1 MAEPD
6 PANYPWWLAS
16 RAAAI
21 VAFVLITVSVVLGLL
36 MASKLTSRPGL
47 KRNLV
52 KVHEQVAL
60 AALVAIGAHGVL
72 LLGDAWL
79 KPGITGITIPFTL
92 EYRPVWTGMGILAG
106 YLALVLGPTFYWRRK
121 IGARRWRQ
129 IHRATVVV
137 FVLAVAHSLGSGT
150 DGASTWFRVLVL
162 GSAAVVLI
170 LFVLRYAQRAPKRT
184 APPRPVPPTSTSE
197 PSSIPAPSSTPV

>member
-1 MAEPD
+1 MTEPD
-6 PANYPWWLAS
+6 PGKYPWWLAS
-16 RAAAI
+16 RSAAI
-21 VAFVLITVSVVLGLL
+21 VAFVLITTAVVLGLL
-36 MASKLTSRPGL
+36 MASKVVKKPGM

-92 EYRPVWTGMGILAG
+92 EYRPLWTGLGIVAG
-106 YLALVLGPTFYWRRK
+106 YLALLLGPTYYWRRR
-121 IGARRWRQ
+121 IGSRRWRQ

-150 DGASTWFRVLVL
+150 DGASTWFRVMVL
-162 GSAAVVLI
+162 GSAAIVLA
-170 LFVLRYAQRAPKRT
+170 LVALRYTRAPRRAKSR
-184 APPRPVPPTSTSE
+184 RPASR
-197 PSSIPAPSSTPV
+197 PAIDASQTPA

>member
-6 PANYPWWLAS
+6 PGNYPWWLAS

-21 VAFVLITVSVVLGLL
+21 VAFLLITTAVILGLL
-36 MASKLTSRPGL
+36 MASKRIKKPGL

-79 KPGITGITIPFTL
+79 KPGITGITIPFTM

-106 YLALVLGPTFYWRRK
+106 YLALVLGPTFYWRRR
-121 IGARRWRQ
+121 IGAKRWRQ

-150 DGASTWFRVLVL
+150 DGASTWFRVMVL
-162 GSAAVVLI
+162 GSAAIVLT
-170 LFVLRYAQRAPKRT
+170 LVVLRYGRRAPRRAK
-184 APPRPVPPTSTSE
+184 APPPVARPVADPPRA
-197 PSSIPAPSSTPV
+197 PA

>member
-1 MAEPD
+1 VAEVAEPD
-6 PANYPWWLAS
+6 PANYPWWLAARS
-16 RAAAI
+16 AGI
-21 VAFVLITVSVVLGLL
+21 VAFVLITTAVILGLL
-36 MASKLTSRPGL
+36 MASKMARKPGL

-79 KPGITGITIPFTL
+79 KPGIIGITIPFTL
-92 EYRPVWTGMGILAG
+92 EYRPVWTGLGILAG
-106 YLALVLGPTFYWRRK
+106 YLALILGPTFYLRRR

-150 DGASTWFRVLVL
+150 DGTSLWFRAMAIA
-162 GSAAVVLI
+162 SSAVVLA
-170 LFVLRYAQRAPKRT
+170 LVAVRYGRKS
-184 APPRPVPPTSTSE
+184 PRRPSPTPRLT
-197 PSSIPAPSSTPV
+197 PAPTAGSQTQRS

>member
-6 PANYPWWLAS
+6 PGKYPWWLAS
-16 RAAAI
+16 RSAAI
-21 VAFVLITVSVVLGLL
+21 VAFVLITTAVVMGLL
-36 MASKLTSRPGL
+36 MASKLIKKPGL
-47 KRNLV
+47 KRNLI

-92 EYRPVWTGMGILAG
+92 EYRPLWTGMGIVAG
-106 YLALVLGPTFYWRRK
+106 YLALLLGPTYYWRRR
-121 IGARRWRQ
+121 IGSRRWRQ

-150 DGASTWFRVLVL
+150 DGASTWFRTMVL
-162 GSAAVVLI
+162 GSAAIVLA
-170 LFVLRYAQRAPKRT
+170 LVVLRYTRAPRRAKAR
-184 APPRPVPPTSTSE
+184 RPARR
-197 PSSIPAPSSTPV
+197 PAVDASQTPA

>member
-6 PANYPWWLAS
+6 PANYPWWLAARS
-16 RAAAI
+16 AGI
-21 VAFVLITVSVVLGLL
+21 VAFVLITTAVILGLL
-36 MASKLTSRPGL
+36 MASKMARKPGL

-79 KPGITGITIPFTL
+79 KPGIIGITIPFTL
-92 EYRPVWTGMGILAG
+92 EYRPVWTGLGILAG
-106 YLALVLGPTFYWRRK
+106 YLALILGPTFYLRRR

-150 DGASTWFRVLVL
+150 DGTSLWFRAMAIA
-162 GSAAVVLI
+162 SSAVVLA
-170 LFVLRYAQRAPKRT
+170 LVAVRYGRKS
-184 APPRPVPPTSTSE
+184 PRRPSPTPRLT
-197 PSSIPAPSSTPV
+197 PAPTAGSQTQA

>member
-1 MAEPD
+1 MTEPD
-6 PANYPWWLAS
+6 PGKYPWWLAS
-16 RAAAI
+16 RSAAI
-21 VAFVLITVSVVLGLL
+21 VAFVLITTAVVLGLL
-36 MASKLTSRPGL
+36 MASKVVKKPGM

-92 EYRPVWTGMGILAG
+92 EYRPLWTGLGIVAG
-106 YLALVLGPTFYWRRK
+106 YLALLLGPTYYWRRR
-121 IGARRWRQ
+121 IGSRRWRQ

-150 DGASTWFRVLVL
+150 DGASTWFRVMVL
-162 GSAAVVLI
+162 GSAAIVLA
-170 LFVLRYAQRAPKRT
+170 LVALRYTRAPRRAKSRR
-184 APPRPVPPTSTSE
+184 AASRPAIDASQT
-197 PSSIPAPSSTPV
+197 PA

>member
-1 MAEPD
+1 M
-6 PANYPWWLAS
+6 
-16 RAAAI
+16 
-21 VAFVLITVSVVLGLL
+21 V
-36 MASKLTSRPGL
+36 KKPGM

-92 EYRPVWTGMGILAG
+92 EYRPLWTGIGILAG
-106 YLALVLGPTFYWRRK
+106 YPALILGPTFYWRRK

-137 FVLAVAHSLGSGT
+137 FGLAVAHSLGSGT
-150 DGASTWFRVLVL
+150 DGAGTWFRVMVFGSVAIVLFLV
-162 GSAAVVLI
+162 
-170 LFVLRYAQRAPKRT
+170 VLRYTPRRT
-184 APPRPVPPTSTSE
+184 KATPPVARPTADAERT
-197 PSSIPAPSSTPV
+197 PA

>member
-1 MAEPD
+1 VAEPD
-6 PANYPWWLAS
+6 PGKYPWWLAS
-16 RAAAI
+16 RSAAI
-21 VAFVLITVSVVLGLL
+21 VAFLLITTAVILGLL
-36 MASKLTSRPGL
+36 MASKVIKKPGL

-92 EYRPVWTGMGILAG
+92 EYRPLWTGMGILAG
-106 YLALVLGPTFYWRRK
+106 YLALILGPTFYWRRK
-121 IGARRWRQ
+121 IGAKRWRQ

-137 FVLAVAHSLGSGT
+137 FALAVAHSLGSGT
-150 DGASTWFRVLVL
+150 DGASTWFRVMVL
-162 GSAAVVLI
+162 GSVAIVLF
-170 LFVLRYAQRAPKRT
+170 LVALRYVPRRTKATQRVARPPADTSRT
-184 APPRPVPPTSTSE
+184 
-197 PSSIPAPSSTPV
+197 PA

>member
-6 PANYPWWLAS
+6 PGKYPWWLAS
-16 RAAAI
+16 RSAAI
-21 VAFVLITVSVVLGLL
+21 VAFVLITTAVVLGLL
-36 MASKLTSRPGL
+36 MASKVIKKPGL

-92 EYRPVWTGMGILAG
+92 EYRPLWTGLGIVAG
-106 YLALVLGPTFYWRRK
+106 YLALLLGPTYYWRRK
-121 IGARRWRQ
+121 IGSRRWRQ

-150 DGASTWFRVLVL
+150 DGASTWFRMMVL
-162 GSAAVVLI
+162 GSAAIVLA
-170 LFVLRYAQRAPKRT
+170 LVALRYTRAPRRAKAR
-184 APPRPVPPTSTSE
+184 RPASR
-197 PSSIPAPSSTPV
+197 PAIDASQTPA

>member
-6 PANYPWWLAS
+6 PGKYPWWLAS
-16 RAAAI
+16 RSAAI
-21 VAFVLITVSVVLGLL
+21 VAFILITTAVIIGLL
-36 MASKLTSRPGL
+36 MASKVIKKPGM
-47 KRNLV
+47 KRNMV

-92 EYRPVWTGMGILAG
+92 EYRPLWTGMGILAG
-106 YLALVLGPTFYWRRK
+106 YLALILGPTFYWRRK
-121 IGARRWRQ
+121 IGAKRWRQ

-137 FVLAVAHSLGSGT
+137 FALAVAHSLGSGT
-150 DGASTWFRVLVL
+150 DGAGTWFRVMVF
-162 GSAAVVLI
+162 SSVAVVLA
-170 LFVLRYAQRAPKRT
+170 LVVLRYARRAPRRAK
-184 APPRPVPPTSTSE
+184 APPAVARPAIDTPRT
-197 PSSIPAPSSTPV
+197 PA

>member
-1 MAEPD
+1 MVAEPD
-6 PANYPWWLAS
+6 PGKYPWWLAS
-16 RAAAI
+16 RSAAI
-21 VAFVLITVSVVLGLL
+21 VAFVLITTAVVLGLL
-36 MASKLTSRPGL
+36 MASKVIKKPGM

-92 EYRPVWTGMGILAG
+92 EYRPLWTGLGIVAG
-106 YLALVLGPTFYWRRK
+106 YLALLLGPTYYWRRR
-121 IGARRWRQ
+121 IGSRRWRQ

-150 DGASTWFRVLVL
+150 DGASTWFRVMVL
-162 GSAAVVLI
+162 GSAAIVLS
-170 LFVLRYAQRAPKRT
+170 LVVLRYTRTPRRAKAR
-184 APPRPVPPTSTSE
+184 RPASR
-197 PSSIPAPSSTPV
+197 PAIDASQTPA